1 MKTPSKEIL
10 FLTFHLQL
18 VQGKCIAIAR
28 QLATVAR
35 SGKLDKDKILT
46 LNPKYLNF
54 NNCII
59 FIA

>member
-1 MKTPSKEIL
+1 MKTLSKEIL

-18 VQGKCIAIAR
+18 VQGKCIAR

-35 SGKLDKDKILT
+35 IGKLDKDKILA

-54 NNCII
+54 NNYII
-59 FIA
+59 FIV